1 MAKKTRIIN
10 EDPSINFRLSEELK
24 NKISELAQTE
34 NKTTS
39 NYLRDHLES
48 FVDGTL
54 FEKELNLDRKREFI
68 FSEEFMQLIVWMYSK
83 RSNKECIEEVFEL
96 EDYINTLKKVNHE
109 FPYGIRIDFEKVL
122 LDVLR
127 VKNDRSMIK
136 KFTFTK
142 KLNEELGFD
151 FKRFENYILKGEGEK
166 SFIKV

>member
-1 MAKKTRIIN
+1 MAKKVKIIN
-10 EDPSINFRLSEELK
+10 EDPSINFRLTEELK
-24 NKISELAQTE
+24 NKISELAQAE

-54 FEKELNLDRKREFI
+54 FENELNLDRKREFI

-83 RSNKECIEEVFEL
+83 RSNKECTEEEFEL
-96 EDYINTLKKVNHE
+96 EDYIKTLKKIEYE
-109 FPYGIRIDFEKVL
+109 FSYAIRIDFEKVL

-151 FKRFENYILKGEGEK
+151 FKRFENYILKGESEK